1 MKVRCPK
8 CKSELDVPDEVHY
21 QELPCPN
28 CGGKFQAVTEATQQV
43 SRDFIN
49 EYLKSLEKKSE

>member
-1 MKVRCPK
+1 M
-8 CKSELDVPDEVHY
+8 PDEVHY